1 MRVLQLAKFYP
12 PERGGIESIVH
23 ELTEGLNA
31 AGCPT
36 DVLCAHRQRCSVD
49 GRAPAGYRVV
59 RAGSLGSLLST
70 SLSPTL
76 PSWLARLAGDYDV
89 IHAHMP
95 NPMAAWALWRVRPR
109 ARLVLHWHS
118 DVIRQQRAL
127 RLYEPL
133 QRWLLA
139 RADTVVA
146 TSSAYAE
153 ASAALAP
160 WADKLAVVHLGI
172 GDNHARSDPARVA
185 ALRAAYPGRKIVFA
199 LGRMAPYKGFDVLI
213 EAASLL
219 PDDTIV
225 LVGGGGALLEPHRAQ
240 VAARGLGDKLRFLG
254 PIAEDDL
261 TTYHQAADVF
271 CMPSLNRAEAFGVAM
286 LEAMAAARPVVCSD
300 VAGSGL
306 GFVNVDGL
314 TGLTVPPGSAPALA
328 DALARVLAE
337 PALAARLGAAARER
351 YLSRFTATAMVEE
364 TTALYSRLVAT
375 HAPSSE

>member
-36 DVLCAHRQRCSVD
+36 DVLCAHRQWRSVD
-49 GRAPAGYRVV
+49 ERAASGHRIVRVG
-59 RAGSLGSLLST
+59 AWGSLLST
-70 SLSPTL
+70 SVSPTM
-76 PSWLARLAGDYDV
+76 PSWLGRLAGDYDI

-95 NPMAAWALWRVRPR
+95 NPMAAAALRWARPR

-118 DVIRQQRAL
+118 DVIHQQRAL
-127 RLYEPL
+127 HLYEPL

-139 RADTVVA
+139 RADAVVA
-146 TSSAYAE
+146 TSAAYAE

-160 WADKLAVVHLGI
+160 WADKLTVVHLGI

-185 ALRAAYPGRKIVFA
+185 ALRAAHPGRKIVFA